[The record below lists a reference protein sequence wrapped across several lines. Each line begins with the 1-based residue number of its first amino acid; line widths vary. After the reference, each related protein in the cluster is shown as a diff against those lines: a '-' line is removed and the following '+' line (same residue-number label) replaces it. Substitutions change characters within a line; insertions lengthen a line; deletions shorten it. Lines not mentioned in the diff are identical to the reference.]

1 MGFEQQSW
9 DLSLKAGI
17 GVSGP
22 GFESQGQDLS
32 LKAGIWASTVRYQ
45 FQKEGGGTD
54 RNKSSKDCTWS
65 AEEVESRAVAP
76 KGRCPVGQG

>member
-45 FQKEGGGTD
+45 FQKEGGGRTEISHP
-54 RNKSSKDCTWS
+54 RIAHGQLKKW
-65 AEEVESRAVAP
+65 RA
-76 KGRCPVGQG
+76 GQWPQRADVL

>member
-45 FQKEGGGTD
+45 FQKEGGD
-54 RNKSSKDCTWS
+54 
-65 AEEVESRAVAP
+65 
-76 KGRCPVGQG
+76 GQKQVIQGLHMVS